1 VPPPDL
7 ATLPD
12 GRLAA
17 LALAGSQAAFREL
30 VRRYERPVLSL
41 VVRIVRDPALAED
54 LAQDSFVK
62 AFQALASFDPRR
74 RFSSWLFRIAHHIA
88 LDALRRRQPE
98 TVTLD
103 DPAAT
108 EPSIEPVDPADRL
121 ALARALDDA
130 LGRLRAEHRA
140 ALVLRYHEG
149 LSYAEIAEA
158 LGIPEGTAKT
168 YVHRARQQMAALLER
183 AGWARPKEP

>member
-1 VPPPDL
+1 MPPPDL
-7 ATLPD
+7 STLPD

-41 VVRIVRDPALAED
+41 VTRLVRDPALAED
-54 LAQDSFVK
+54 VAQESFLK
-62 AFQALASFDPRR
+62 AFQALASFDARR
-74 RFSSWLFRIAHHIA
+74 RFSSWLFRIAHHAA
-88 LDALRRRQPE
+88 LDALRRRRPDA
-98 TVTLD
+98 VTLD
-103 DPAAT
+103 DPAAG
-108 EPSIEPVDPADRL
+108 EPAVEPFDPTDRL

-130 LGRLRAEHRA
+130 LGRLRPEHRA

-158 LGIPEGTAKT
+158 LEIPEGTAKT
-168 YVHRARQQMAALLER
+168 YVHRARRRMAELLGQ
-183 AGWARPKEP
+183 AGWPRA